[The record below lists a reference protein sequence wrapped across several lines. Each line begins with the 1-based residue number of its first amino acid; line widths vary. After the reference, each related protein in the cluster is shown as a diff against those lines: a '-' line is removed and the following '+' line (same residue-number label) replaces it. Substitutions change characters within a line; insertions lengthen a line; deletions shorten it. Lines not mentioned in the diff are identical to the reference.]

1 MGWEMMVRINKILCI
16 VLHEA
21 HRWQVEETINTL
33 SEIGGILQNL
43 LLNSSIGITLE
54 TGLIMSL
61 L

>member
-1 MGWEMMVRINKILCI
+1 MVVRINKILCI

-21 HRWQVEETINTL
+21 HSWQVEETINTL
-33 SEIGGILQNL
+33 SETGGIPQNL